1 MRTKTIAAAAAI
13 ALAANTA
20 FAGGLSP
27 ALTETPVMETEVVAA
42 APSVNPTYIV
52 VGVLAAL
59 LIAAAVSDDDET
71 TGRPTTGQIG
81 DQGSGMQ

>member
-1 MRTKTIAAAAAI
+1 MRTKTIASAAAI

-27 ALTETPVMETEVVAA
+27 ALTETQVVDSEIVAA

-59 LIAAAVSDDDET
+59 LIAAAASDDDDEPT
-71 TGRPTTGQIG
+71 KGRRAEPGQLPPP
-81 DQGSGMQ
+81 

>member
-1 MRTKTIAAAAAI
+1 MRTKTIATAAAI

-27 ALTETPVMETEVVAA
+27 ALTETPVVETEVVAA

-81 DQGSGMQ
+81 GQGSGMF